1 MSTELAEETLK
12 ILVVDDHAM
21 FREGVARLLEK
32 QRSVQIVG
40 QFGSSAEAL
49 ANLRSSG
56 ANMIL
61 LDVDLGSERAVDF
74 VLEAPRRGFQG
85 RVLVVTAGVSPAE
98 AVQLVRSG
106 VSGIVHKHQSG
117 TALWEAI
124 QRVAQG
130 GVWLEEAYLGALFR
144 TVDRSRPQEK
154 PALTERE
161 RKLLRF
167 IFGGLTNKEIGG
179 ELGLAEGTVKASLRQ
194 LFDKLKVRTRAQS
207 VKVAL
212 EQYRHE
218 L

>member
-1 MSTELAEETLK
+1 MTALAEGALK
-12 ILVVDDHAM
+12 ILLVDDHAM

-32 QRSVQIVG
+32 ESPVQIVG
-40 QFGSSAEAL
+40 QCSSSAEAL
-49 ANLRSSG
+49 ANLKTSG

-61 LDVDLGSERAVDF
+61 LDVDLGAERAVDF
-74 VLEAPRRGFQG
+74 ILEAHRRGFEG

-106 VSGIVHKHQSG
+106 VAGIVHKHQSG
-117 TALWEAI
+117 AALWETI

-130 GVWLEEAYLGALFR
+130 GVWLEEAYLGALFK
-144 TVDRSRPQEK
+144 TVDRSKPQDK

-161 RKLLRF
+161 KNLLRF
-167 IFGGLTNKEIGG
+167 IFQGLTNKEIGG
-179 ELGLAEGTVKASLRQ
+179 EIGISEGAVKASLRQ
-194 LFDKLKVRTRAQS
+194 LFDKLKVRTRAQA